1 MLQMPHT
8 KLPSKDV
15 PTSEDVSTHEIDLT
29 TSELTSLCVT
39 ILAGGLGKRMQSDLP
54 KVLHKVGGIPM
65 VVRLLLEVLKV
76 KPSKILIVTGKFK
89 NQIQTEIEEYV
100 NDPRIIYVDQSV
112 PLGTGHAV
120 KCTLPYLPLGSN
132 NIILNGDVPL
142 LAAETI
148 LTIYNSFV
156 KTNSKM
162 MITAINLK
170 DPSGNGRIIRDPLTE
185 KFMAIV
191 EEKDCDFEQKLVT
204 LVNCGI
210 YVCKSD
216 ILQEIIPQITNH
228 NAQNEYYLTDM
239 VKLLV
244 DKNEDNLSIVDL
256 HILSETKVLEISNVN
271 TREQLCD
278 LSKNFFNN
286 LAEKSI
292 SIAICAE

>member
-1 MLQMPHT
+1 MPHT
-8 KLPSKDV
+8 KLPSKDLPV
-15 PTSEDVSTHEIDLT
+15 IGSTM
-29 TSELTSLCVT
+29 SLNVT

-76 KPSKILIVTGKFK
+76 KPAKILIVTGKFK
-89 NQIQTEIEEYV
+89 DQIQSEVENYV
-100 NDPRIIYVDQSV
+100 RDSSIVYVDQPT

-120 KCTLPYLPLGSN
+120 KCTLPYLPSDCSA

-148 LTIYNSFV
+148 LTIYNSFIAS
-156 KTNSKM
+156 NSKM

-170 DPSGNGRIIRDPLTE
+170 DPNGNGRIIQDSQTS
-185 KFMAIV
+185 KFTAIV
-191 EEKDCDFEQKLVT
+191 EEKDCDPKQKLVS

-210 YVCKSD
+210 YVCRCD
-216 ILQEIIPQITNH
+216 VLQEIIPQITNK

-239 VKLLV
+239 VRLLV
-244 DKNEDNLSIVDL
+244 DAGENVDL
-256 HILSETKVLEISNVN
+256 HTLAETKVLEISNVN
-271 TREQLCD
+271 TKQQLQD
-278 LSKNFFNN
+278 LSKNFF
-286 LAEKSI
+286 EEQSI